1 MEAVRVVSV
10 AEMRAIEQEA
20 NARGVTYALMMQ
32 RAGEGVAKVIQRR
45 YQEEGPRVALGLVGS
60 GNNGGDTL
68 VALTHLA
75 QWGWRVGAYLV
86 RPRPIEDPLVGELE
100 AVGGVILQLAE
111 DPAWEKLHQWLDQA
125 HVLLDGIFG
134 TGVKLPLRGEVAELL
149 GGLKD
154 RRSLPPVVAVDCP
167 SGVDCDTG
175 EVDEVTLPA
184 EVTVCM
190 EAVKIGLLRF
200 PAFEYV
206 GELEIVPLGLPQD
219 LQAWQGT
226 NLFVAEAGYCRSRL
240 PARPR
245 QAHKGTFGTAMVVAG
260 SVNYT
265 GAVWLSAKA
274 AYRIGAGLVRVALP
288 GSLHPALAGHL
299 PEATWVLLPSEL
311 GVIDR
316 DAAEVVLESLERV
329 TALLLG
335 PGWGTEAT
343 TAEFLARLLGR
354 SEEHLKRHPLGFVM
368 PEKEVNA
375 GKPTLPPCVVDADG
389 LRLLAQL
396 PEWWS
401 ALPPLSVLTPHPGE
415 MSVLTGLSVAEI
427 QANRLEIARR
437 FSAQWGH
444 VVVLKGALTVV
455 AAPDGQA
462 FIIPVANAA
471 LARAGSGDVLA
482 GLVVGLLAQR
492 VPPLDAAV
500 LGAWVHGQAG
510 LLAARQLGHAASV
523 LAGDILEQVPEVLRL
538 MSGRV

>member
-1 MEAVRVVSV
+1 MEAIRVVSV
-10 AEMRAIEQEA
+10 SEMRAIEQEA
-20 NARGVTYALMMQ
+20 DARGVTYALMMQ
-32 RAGEGVAKVIQRR
+32 RAGEGVARVVQRR
-45 YQEEGPRVALGLVGS
+45 YQGEGQRVALGLVGS

-75 QWGWRVGAYLV
+75 RWGWRAGAYLV
-86 RPRPIEDPLVGELE
+86 RPRAVNDPLVSELE
-100 AVGGVILQLAE
+100 SAGGVILRLAE
-111 DPAWEKLHQWLDQA
+111 DPHREHLHHWVNQA

-149 GGLKD
+149 GELRGCHP
-154 RRSLPPVVAVDCP
+154 LPAVVAVDCP

-184 EVTVCM
+184 EVTICM
-190 EAVKIGLLRF
+190 EAVKRGLLRF

-219 LQAWQGT
+219 LQALQGL
-226 NLFVAEAGYCRSRL
+226 NLFMAEANYCRSRL
-240 PARPR
+240 PTRPR
-245 QAHKGTFGTAMVVAG
+245 QAHKGTFGTAMVIAG

-299 PEATWVLLPSEL
+299 PEAAWVLLPSEL

-335 PGWGTEAT
+335 PGLGTEAT
-343 TAEFLARLLGR
+343 TAEFVARVLGR
-354 SEEHLKRHPLGFVM
+354 SEEHLKRHPLGFVGA
-368 PEKEVNA
+368 EKE
-375 GKPTLPPCVVDADG
+375 KSTEKRSLPPCVVDADG
-389 LRLLAQL
+389 LRLLARL

-401 ALPPLSVLTPHPGE
+401 ALPPLSILTPHPGE
-415 MSVLTGLSVAEI
+415 MSVLTGLPVADI
-427 QANRLEIARR
+427 QADRLGVARR
-437 FSAQWGH
+437 FAAQWGH

-455 AAPDGQA
+455 ASPEGQA
-462 FIIPVANAA
+462 FIIPVASAA

-482 GLVVGLLAQR
+482 GLIVGLLAQR
-492 VPPLDAAV
+492 VSPLDAAV
-500 LGAWVHGQAG
+500 LGAWIHGQAG
-510 LLAARQLGHAASV
+510 LRAAQQLGHEASV
-523 LAGDILEQVPEVLRL
+523 LAGDILEQVSEVLRIHL
-538 MSGRV
+538 K